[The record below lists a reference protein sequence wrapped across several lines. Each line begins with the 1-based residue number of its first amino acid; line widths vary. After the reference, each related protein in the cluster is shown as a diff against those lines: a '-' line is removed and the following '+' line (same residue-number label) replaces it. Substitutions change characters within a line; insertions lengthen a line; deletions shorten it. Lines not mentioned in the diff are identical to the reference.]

1 MKLALGIALVLL
13 AGTADAQFRT
23 GNKLLAELQSDSIV
37 DRMFAVGYVTG
48 VADALDQSLYC
59 LQNGM
64 TIGQVSDTIQVAL
77 ERTPQIRNEPAD
89 VLIVAILS
97 KHYPCKGRKQ
107 S

>member
-1 MKLALGIALVLL
+1 MKTALALALVLL
-13 AGTADAQFRT
+13 AGTAEAQFRS
-23 GNKLLAELQSDSIV
+23 GNKLLAELHSDSIV

-48 VADALDQSLYC
+48 VADSMDQSLYC

>member
-1 MKLALGIALVLL
+1 MKTALALAIVLL
-13 AGTADAQFRT
+13 AGTAEAQFRD
-23 GNKLLAELQSDSIV
+23 GNKLLGELQADNIV
-37 DRMFAVGYVTG
+37 EKMFAVGYVTG
-48 VADALDQSLYC
+48 VADSMNQSLYC

-64 TIGQVSDTIQVAL
+64 TVGQISDTIKVAL

>member
-1 MKLALGIALVLL
+1 VKTALALALVLL
-13 AGTADAQFRT
+13 AGTADAQFRS
-23 GNKLLAELQSDSIV
+23 GNKLLAELQSDNIV

-48 VADALDQSLYC
+48 VADAMDQSLYC

-97 KHYPCKGRKQ
+97 KHFPCKWRKQ